1 MTRKDF
7 LKLAMAG
14 AGCLLIPLMAA
25 SAEQLNVKPG
35 LWEITSTTKMS
46 GLPPLP
52 KELMD
57 KMTPAQR
64 ARMAAE
70 AKASAAEA
78 PTVETDR
85 ECVTQK
91 DLEHPFN
98 SADRESCKQTIVV
111 ATRTTQEARIVCG
124 GEHKGTGTLRIS
136 TPTPETMSGVID
148 LKLGEGPDAMIIEGQ
163 LKGRWLGADCGD
175 EAEDDVDDYS
185 DESPADEQE
194 PADDEEE
201 EE

>member
-1 MTRKDF
+1 MTRNDF
-7 LKLAMAG
+7 LKPALVA
-14 AGCLLIPLMAA
+14 AGCLLLPLVAS
-25 SAEQLNVKPG
+25 SAEQLNVKLG
-35 LWEITSTTKMS
+35 LWEITSTTQMS

-52 KELMD
+52 KEVLD

-64 ARMAAE
+64 ARMVAE
-70 AKASAAEA
+70 AKASAA
-78 PTVETDR
+78 PSVETDR
-85 ECVTQK
+85 ECVTQE
-91 DLEHPFN
+91 DLEHPFH

-148 LKLGEGPDAMIIEGQ
+148 LKLGDGPDAMMIKGQ

-185 DESPADEQE
+185 DESSADDPE
-194 PADDEEE
+194 PLDDEEDE
-201 EE
+201 E